1 MKKYVL
7 LLIPCLILVLFVWNP
22 FHNDTVISQ
31 FSADAIAAKENRTV
45 IVLDAGHGG
54 YDSGGVAQDGTYEKD
69 ITLSITLQ
77 VGKIL
82 EENEYEVIYTRDS
95 DMVSWP
101 EDNLA
106 DLKER
111 VSIAT
116 LAQGDLFVSIHT
128 NSSEAFDDGAYG
140 VEAYYDG
147 TDEMLEILCGK
158 ILNNLSDLQYT
169 NNRGIKATSDTP
181 LYVIDKNNIPAVL
194 LEIGFL
200 SDSDDIAY
208 MKDIEGQANIAR
220 AIADGIMETI

>member
-1 MKKYVL
+1 MKKYIL

-22 FHNDTVISQ
+22 FQSDPILSV
-31 FSADAIAAKENRTV
+31 DDLCAKEEV
-45 IVLDAGHGG
+45 IAVVLDAGHGG

-69 ITLSITLQ
+69 ITLSIILQ

-82 EENEYEVIYTRDS
+82 EDNGYEVIYTRDS

-111 VSIAT
+111 VNVAT

-147 TDEMLEILCGK
+147 TDETMEILCAK

-169 NNRGIKATSDTP
+169 NNRGVKATSDTP
-181 LYVIDKNNIPAVL
+181 LYVIDKNNIPAIL

-200 SDSDDIAY
+200 SDSDDSAY
-208 MKDIEGQANIAR
+208 MKDKEGQANIAR